1 MSEIPDHEHDR
12 GRGRGAALLGA
23 IIYIAASMVVSYYT
37 MHPEEAREL
46 LHRWAGRP
54 PMPAHLARRER
65 IVADF
70 RRELAAWNHG
80 HGQAEEAD
88 LCSL

>member
-1 MSEIPDHEHDR
+1 MSEIPDHEH
-12 GRGRGAALLGA
+12 GRSRLHELLGA
-23 IIYIAASMVVSYYT
+23 IIYIGASMVVSYYT

-46 LHRWAGRP
+46 LRRFTGRP

-80 HGQAEEAD
+80 DRQAEED
-88 LCSL
+88 

>member
-1 MSEIPDHEHDR
+1 MSEIPEHEHGR
-12 GRGRGAALLGA
+12 GRGRGIELLAA
-23 IIYIAASMVVSYYT
+23 IVYIGASMVVSYYT
-37 MHPEEAREL
+37 LHPEEAREL
-46 LHRWAGRP
+46 LARFTGRP

-80 HGQAEEAD
+80 HGQALEED
-88 LCSL
+88 